1 MKMAYLIKSFKVL
14 NDVNDPSKGWIIKY
28 KIVEFEL
35 LSFLLGLSG
44 IIFMSVNSL
53 IFVNVLDI
61 VKNIILITG
70 FFSLILISLFS
81 DDVVDKVF
89 DSKEEAK
96 EYRKKL
102 FDIKFN
108 A

>member
-1 MKMAYLIKSFKVL
+1 MKMAYFIDDFKVL

-28 KIVEFEL
+28 KIVKVDSSSVFFGTL
-35 LSFLLGLSG
+35 G
-44 IIFMSVNSL
+44 IIIILGNNSYG
-53 IFVNVLDI
+53 FNSFDI
-61 VKNIILITG
+61 VTNIVLSLCL
-70 FFSLILISLFS
+70 FSLILMGLFS
-81 DDVVDKVF
+81 DNAVDKVF